1 MYKNYDLY
9 IFCLNITHKI
19 HTKIKAYSVSNVIIL
34 YLQNH
39 SKQKYP
45 NLAQLN
51 ITGFINHYCSDKLNM
66 LFRYCLCYSDKTL
79 KYNKMQQ

>member
-19 HTKIKAYSVSNVIIL
+19 HTKIKAYSVSNVLIL

-39 SKQKYP
+39 SKQRYP
-45 NLAQLN
+45 N
-51 ITGFINHYCSDKLNM
+51 I
-66 LFRYCLCYSDKTL
+66 
-79 KYNKMQQ
+79 